1 MGSLVNWL
9 VASLFMLAAL
19 VFISTPLPI
28 EHQLVLGVAICLIL
42 LIAARVRTQR
52 IRLFIILI
60 TVLSS
65 SRYLYWRLSETIVT
79 SSWLEG
85 FLGVGLLAAE
95 LYAWLVLVLSFF
107 QMVRP
112 IDRRSTPLPEDPEH
126 WPSIDVY
133 IPTYNEPLS
142 VVKDTVLAAQNL
154 EYPRHLI
161 KIYLLDDGHRPEFGA
176 FASSC
181 GAGYIAREDN
191 THAKAGNLNHA
202 MARTGGELICIFDC
216 DHITTRFFLQKTVGQ
231 FVTDPTLAM
240 VQTPHYF
247 YSQDPFERN
256 LVAGRRMPHESDLF
270 YGPVQQGNDFWN
282 SSFFCGSCAVIRRKA
297 LDEINGFA
305 TETVTEDAHTALKL
319 QRRGWSTAFIKEPM
333 AAGLATERL
342 ALHIGQRARWARGMT
357 QIFRRD
363 NPLLGRGL
371 SLAQRLC
378 YLSAMLHFQFPLAR
392 VVFLTAPLAYLL
404 FGLNIIEASPGMV
417 AVYVLPHL
425 FCVIYANSWINGRY
439 RYTLWNEI
447 YETVLAFHLLK
458 PALVT
463 LLLPERGRFNVT
475 EKGGVLTHNFFDFH
489 TTRPQLF
496 VLALTLS
503 AVLWGIFR
511 LYWWDA
517 DATEIGVLVFN
528 VSWATLSSLFLLAAI
543 AVGSERKQ
551 ARQTVRLP
559 LQRQAVL
566 YLSNGH
572 TLHATTVDIS
582 MTGAQVRLG
591 SEQQHAGEVEH
602 IEIANDQEVIVI
614 PARQV
619 CQDGRSLRLRF
630 EEMKIRQRRRLVG
643 LVMGSPDGWLERT
656 RPPHDRPLRSIGM
669 VLQSIF
675 GLFLSR
681 WRDARLDGNH
691 ARAAASTEGSSRL
704 WVWLLL
710 LVLILAAG
718 VLSSLQA
725 QAQTDIPPATP
736 SRSAPG
742 SVLTPLPN
750 PQTPAADA
758 VAQEQLPSA
767 PLAALGITADAQD
780 GRDISNAS
788 ETLTHTL
795 SLDQLIGRDTLRLSG
810 HGAQAGIAFSLPQST
825 LATAARLTLALRH
838 APELLGEGS
847 HLDLE
852 LNGIALERVP
862 LDRYSADGSDVV
874 VEIPPELVVPYNTLL
889 ISLSGATREQCNTLF
904 NDAIWLELEPATRLT
919 IDGMA
924 LPATQHLADFPLPFL
939 DPADMDTWQLP
950 LVLPQAPEEAILEAG
965 GIIAAMLGG
974 LADYRRLS
982 LPVHLGEIPP
992 QHAILMATPDTEI
1005 AGLSLPPVQGPLIAS
1020 LPHPAGNQHRLLW
1033 ITGRDAWELGM
1044 AARHLAGAY
1053 ATLEGNVI
1061 PVTPDDIA
1069 ATPPEPP
1076 PSWRLSS
1083 PRLALGDLL
1092 GTQETSLRVNG
1103 ARPEPLVIPFT
1114 LPPDLYFWPGQRP
1127 ELELAYE
1134 FPDAEWLD
1142 PYRSELEVSLNGEY
1156 ITTLAATQRGLWRYL
1171 RDLIS
1176 PTSTRQQR
1184 ATIPIPDE
1192 RLYVENRLQLYFR
1205 HRPRD
1210 DQACNP
1216 GLPLNISASIDA
1228 GSHLDVSQSSRLFVQ
1243 PDLRLMAQAGFPF
1256 TQQPDLSR
1264 TTLLLPE
1271 APTSAVLQTGYE
1283 LLARLGAVS
1292 QAPALGL
1299 GVTTALSTNAPQRD
1313 QHLLVVAPLAAL
1325 SDHPLLTASPFQV
1338 TGQQLR
1344 LRQLGLLED
1353 LRRWLRPDTWF
1364 QPRLPSSTIL
1374 ASGQPGGAALGFAS
1388 PWSANRSVIVFTG
1401 SDPQGLPEQARALM
1415 EADRQGEISGDLAV
1429 VNDTQGVTSYRVGQL
1444 QAFSDM
1450 AWHRQLRWWVRQY
1463 GTLMLV
1469 IMGLMMALAVVTL
1482 HRWLERR
1489 AQRRQPS

>member
-1 MGSLVNWL
+1 MGRLVNWL
-9 VASLFMLAAL
+9 VAILFLLAAAIF
-19 VFISTPLPI
+19 VSTPLPI
-28 EHQLVLGVAICLIL
+28 EHQLVLGIAICVVL

-52 IRLFIILI
+52 VRLFIILI

-65 SRYLYWRLSETIVT
+65 TRYLYWRLSETIVT
-79 SSWLEG
+79 SSWLESA
-85 FLGVGLLAAE
+85 LGAGLLAAE
-95 LYAWLVLVLSFF
+95 LYAWLVLVVSFF
-107 QMVRP
+107 QMARP
-112 IDRRSTPLPEDPEH
+112 IERRSVNLPADTQH

-154 EYPRHLI
+154 EYPRHLL

-176 FASSC
+176 FASAC
-181 GAGYIAREDN
+181 GAGYITREDN
-191 THAKAGNLNHA
+191 THAKAGNLNNA
-202 MARTGGELICIFDC
+202 MGKTHGELICIFDC

-231 FVTDPTLAM
+231 FLTDPTLAL

-256 LVAGRRMPHESDLF
+256 LVAGRRMPREGDLF

-282 SSFFCGSCAVIRRKA
+282 ASFFCGSCAVIRRKA
-297 LDEINGFA
+297 LDDIGGFA

-363 NPLLGRGL
+363 NPLFGRGL

-425 FCVIYANSWINGRY
+425 FCVVYANSWINGRY

-463 LLLPERGRFNVT
+463 LFAPNRGSFNVT
-475 EKGGVLTHNFFDFH
+475 EKGGVLTHNYFDFH
-489 TTRPQLF
+489 TTRPQIF
-496 VLALTLS
+496 VVALTFS
-503 AVLWGIFR
+503 ATLWGIFR

-517 DATEIGVLVFN
+517 DATEVGVLIFN

-551 ARQTVRLP
+551 ARQAVRLP

-582 MTGAQVRLG
+582 MTGAHVRLG
-591 SEQQHAGEVEH
+591 AEQPPAGDIEH
-602 IEIANDQEVIVI
+602 VEIANDHELLII
-614 PARQV
+614 PVHKV

-630 EEMKIRQRRRLVG
+630 EEMKVRQRRRLVG
-643 LVMGSPDGWLERT
+643 LVMGSSDGWLERT
-656 RPPHDRPLRSIGM
+656 RTPHDRPLHSLGM

-681 WRDARLDGNH
+681 WRDARLNGSPGRGTQPTKRS
-691 ARAAASTEGSSRL
+691 RAWL
-704 WVWLLL
+704 WWLL
-710 LVLILAAG
+710 LVLLLAAG
-718 VLSSLQA
+718 ILHSLQA
-725 QAQTDIPPATP
+725 QAQTSPQPRPATTAQP
-736 SRSAPG
+736 TASGSDADPVPG
-742 SVLTPLPN
+742 
-750 PQTPAADA
+750 A
-758 VAQEQLPSA
+758 EQVLPSA
-767 PLAALGITADAQD
+767 PLASLGIVDDTLSGVEASAQ
-780 GRDISNAS
+780 GAM
-788 ETLTHTL
+788 LTHTL
-795 SLDQLIGRDTLRLSG
+795 SLEQLTGRDSLRLSG
-810 HGAQAGIAFSLPQST
+810 HGAQAGIAFSLPQAQ

-838 APELLGEGS
+838 SPELLVDGS
-847 HLDLE
+847 YLDLE
-852 LNGIALERVP
+852 LNGIALERIP
-862 LDRYSADGSDVV
+862 LDRYSAEGTDVE
-874 VEIPPELVVPYNTLL
+874 VEIPPELMVPYNTLL
-889 ISLSGATREQCNTLF
+889 VSLSGATREQCNTLF
-904 NDAIWLELEPATRLT
+904 NDAIWLELEPRTQLT
-919 IDGMA
+919 IDGMV

-939 DPADMDTWQLP
+939 DPADMDDWQLP
-950 LVLPQAPEEAILEAG
+950 IVLPQAPEDAVLEAG

-982 LPVHLGEIPP
+982 LPVHLGELPA
-992 QHAILMATPDTEI
+992 QHSILLATPETEI
-1005 AGLSLPPVQGPLIAS
+1005 AGLALPPVPGPLIAS

-1033 ITGRDAWELGM
+1033 VTGRDAWELGV
-1044 AARHLAGAY
+1044 AARHLAARF
-1053 ATLEGNVI
+1053 ASMESNVV
-1061 PVTPDDIA
+1061 PVTPEDTA
-1069 ATPPEPP
+1069 EPAQA
-1076 PSWRLSS
+1076 PSSS
-1083 PRLALGDLL
+1083 WQLTRSRLALGELMGAQDEPLI
-1092 GTQETSLRVNG
+1092 VDG
-1103 ARPEPLVIPFT
+1103 ARPEPLDIPFT

-1127 ELELAYE
+1127 ELELTYA

-1156 ITTLAATQRGLWRYL
+1156 ITSLPAAERSLWRSL
-1171 RDLIS
+1171 RDLLQ
-1176 PTSTRQQR
+1176 PGGAPREQH
-1184 ATIPIPDE
+1184 ATIPIPEE

-1205 HRPRD
+1205 HRPREE
-1210 DQACNP
+1210 QACNP
-1216 GLPLNISASIDA
+1216 DLPLNISARIDTD
-1228 GSHLDVSQSSRLFVQ
+1228 SHLDVSQASRLYVQ

-1264 TTLLLPE
+1264 TTLMLPE
-1271 APTSAVLQTGYE
+1271 TPPSPLIQTAFE
-1283 LLARLGAVS
+1283 LLAHLGAAS
-1292 QAPALGL
+1292 QTPALGL
-1299 GVTTALSTNAPQRD
+1299 GVTTALSANAPQRD
-1313 QHLLVVAPLAAL
+1313 QHLLVVAPLADL
-1325 SDHPLLTASPFQV
+1325 SDHSLLASSPFQV

-1344 LRQLGLLED
+1344 LRQRGLVDD

-1364 QPRLPSSTIL
+1364 QPRLTGNTIL
-1374 ASGQPGGAALGFAS
+1374 TSGQTGGAALGFPS
-1388 PWSANRSVIVFTG
+1388 PWSAERSVVIFTG
-1401 SDPQGLPEQARALM
+1401 SEPQRLPGQAQALM
-1415 EADRQGEISGDLAV
+1415 EADREGRIHGDLAV
-1429 VNDTQGVTSYRVGQL
+1429 IDASHAVTSYRVGHL

-1463 GTLMLV
+1463 GTLMLIV
-1469 IMGLMMALAVVTL
+1469 MGLLMGLAVITL

-1489 AQRRQPS
+1489 AKRRVAT